1 MKPKIFYVDDD
12 FVLLGF
18 YSNALKDDFD
28 LTVISDPQDGIKNLS
43 INVADPYQVII
54 SDYDMPGMDGVEFL
68 KRAKEIMPDSVRIM
82 LTSSSDI
89 QVAINALAQGDI
101 FRFLNKPCTPEAL
114 KKNALSG
121 VEQYNL
127 ITAEKTLLEK
137 TLLGSIGIMME
148 MLSIFNP
155 EVFSQTIRLRNL
167 SKKITTRLKT
177 ENAWEIEMGVLLSQ
191 IGCITI
197 PSEIIGKHYH
207 GYVMTE
213 KETNMYNTHPLSG
226 HKFISKIPR
235 LENIA
240 EGIKYQFLDY
250 SSMTIKPNL
259 LSQFVRLLTDYDL
272 LIQKG
277 KLPRTAIEILH
288 SRDGAYNELLLQA
301 LEAEVFQV
309 MDGFIIKSV
318 MVDELEVGMV
328 LADDLRSERNV
339 VLVRKDSEI
348 SDVTLDRVR
357 NYKHFEPIQEP
368 AKVLDVVI

>member
-1 MKPKIFYVDDD
+1 
-12 FVLLGF
+12 
-18 YSNALKDDFD
+18 
-28 LTVISDPQDGIKNLS
+28 
-43 INVADPYQVII
+43 
-54 SDYDMPGMDGVEFL
+54 
-68 KRAKEIMPDSVRIM
+68 
-82 LTSSSDI
+82 
-89 QVAINALAQGDI
+89 
-101 FRFLNKPCTPEAL
+101 
-114 KKNALSG
+114 
-121 VEQYNL
+121 
-127 ITAEKTLLEK
+127 
-137 TLLGSIGIMME
+137 
-148 MLSIFNP
+148 
-155 EVFSQTIRLRNL
+155 
-167 SKKITTRLKT
+167 
-177 ENAWEIEMGVLLSQ
+177 
-191 IGCITI
+191 
-197 PSEIIGKHYH
+197 
-207 GYVMTE
+207 
-213 KETNMYNTHPLSG
+213 
-226 HKFISKIPR
+226 
-235 LENIA
+235 
-240 EGIKYQFLDY
+240 
-250 SSMTIKPNL
+250 MTIKPNL